1 MTKVLY
7 DHQAFTIQDYGGVSR
22 IFSELLSK
30 DVDTKDLELHLS
42 VLLYKNQHLKD
53 TTIIHHRWMP
63 YRDVSMLLNHF
74 FNIYELK
81 KANYDIYHPTY
92 YNTSLL
98 KYAKYKPVV
107 ATFHDMVHEK
117 FSEKFHEL
125 KTDANTIENK
135 RKMAHQADHIIAV
148 SENTKQDL
156 IEIYGLQSDKISV
169 IHLGTSL
176 TKPVDIKK
184 SVECDYILYVGNRFA
199 YKNFKFF
206 LQCVAGMLVKNNVKL
221 VCAGGRGFSDE
232 ETEIINQM
240 RISNY
245 VEHKEVNDEILSEL
259 YSNALCFVFPSLY
272 EGFGIPVLE
281 AFSCKCPCVLSNTS
295 SLPEVAGDAAV
306 YFDPSDKDSIIYAI
320 ECVLVNQSLQQELI
334 EKGTQ
339 RLKSFS
345 WSKMKNNTFEVYKK
359 LL

>member
-1 MTKVLY
+1 
-7 DHQAFTIQDYGGVSR
+7 
-22 IFSELLSK
+22 
-30 DVDTKDLELHLS
+30 
-42 VLLYKNQHLKD
+42 
-53 TTIIHHRWMP
+53 
-63 YRDVSMLLNHF
+63 
-74 FNIYELK
+74 
-81 KANYDIYHPTY
+81 
-92 YNTSLL
+92 
-98 KYAKYKPVV
+98 
-107 ATFHDMVHEK
+107 
-117 FSEKFHEL
+117 
-125 KTDANTIENK
+125 
-135 RKMAHQADHIIAV
+135 
-148 SENTKQDL
+148 
-156 IEIYGLQSDKISV
+156 
-169 IHLGTSL
+169 
-176 TKPVDIKK
+176 
-184 SVECDYILYVGNRFA
+184 
-199 YKNFKFF
+199 
-206 LQCVAGMLVKNNVKL
+206 MLVKNNVKL